1 MKSKIGLTC
10 IILALALSVG
20 GIYAVNAGIAEQG
33 ITGDGDGFF
42 PMGGWRM
49 PHRGFWGSLTE
60 EQRNELHSEIR
71 DLVESKLDEWGIEPP
86 EPLLTEDQRAELQEY
101 IEDLREEGYSPQEI
115 REKISE
121 KLESWG
127 VELPEPP
134 INNCRFR
141 RRGRFMN
148 KPLGGM
154 WKGQPDNSDD

>member
-1 MKSKIGLTC
+1 MKSKIALTC
-10 IILALALSVG
+10 IIIALALSVG
-20 GIYAVNAGIAEQG
+20 GIYAVYAEGGDQG
-33 ITGDGDGFF
+33 ITGDGEGIF
-42 PMGGWRM
+42 PMKGLGM

-60 EQRNELHSEIR
+60 EQRNELRSEIR

-101 IEDLREEGYSPQEI
+101 IEDLKEEGYSPQEI
-115 REKISE
+115 REKIAE

-134 INNCRFR
+134 INRRCH

-148 KPLGGM
+148 KPLGGL
-154 WKGQPDNSDD
+154 WNGQHDSSDD